1 LTGGQGGGVG
11 GKASGKDPRAEWSRE
26 RVIFVAGE
34 SLEGGRDRE
43 KVSDREIRGKDGG
56 REREVGGSGKLNG
69 RESQMRV
76 NCGQECATF
85 SVAVGIFLGSNPL
98 GHLSCHTRFIV
109 LIRLI

>member
-26 RVIFVAGE
+26 RVIFVADE

-56 REREVGGSGKLNG
+56 RERSRWVWEIKWE
-69 RESQMRV
+69 RESDE
-76 NCGQECATF
+76 G
-85 SVAVGIFLGSNPL
+85 
-98 GHLSCHTRFIV
+98 
-109 LIRLI
+109 